1 MSATEFCEK
10 SSGFGPIAQ
19 DSPARSFLT
28 QNTAYMFIDDFPM
41 LIFNSYVTVNHVTE
55 NYQTAFFLMAVH
67 IPADWQKSD
76 PL

>member
-1 MSATEFCEK
+1 VKNPQALAQLLIISYAEQ
-10 SSGFGPIAQ
+10 PIY
-19 DSPARSFLT
+19 
-28 QNTAYMFIDDFPM
+28 AYMFIDDFPM

>member
-10 SSGFGPIAQ
+10 SSGFGPIAYH
-19 DSPARSFLT
+19 FLRRT
-28 QNTAYMFIDDFPM
+28 QPIYAYMFIDDFPM